1 MQGIECIGDGS
12 GQREYEIMDHDYRG
26 KVRFKDFC
34 KFVKAHAKGIA
45 YEEKA
50 KVANEEKAKDSS
62 HSISYSDIAE
72 GVAREIWQE
81 LDP

>member
-34 KFVKAHAKGIA
+34 KFVKAHEKGIA
-45 YEEKA
+45 YK
-50 KVANEEKAKDSS
+50 EKAKDSS
-62 HSISYSDIAE
+62 HSDSDIVE
-72 GVAREIWQE
+72 EVVREIWQE

>member
-1 MQGIECIGDGS
+1 
-12 GQREYEIMDHDYRG
+12 MDHDYRG

-45 YEEKA
+45 YK
-50 KVANEEKAKDSS
+50 EKAKDSS
-62 HSISYSDIAE
+62 HSDSDIVE
-72 GVAREIWQE
+72 EVVREIWQE